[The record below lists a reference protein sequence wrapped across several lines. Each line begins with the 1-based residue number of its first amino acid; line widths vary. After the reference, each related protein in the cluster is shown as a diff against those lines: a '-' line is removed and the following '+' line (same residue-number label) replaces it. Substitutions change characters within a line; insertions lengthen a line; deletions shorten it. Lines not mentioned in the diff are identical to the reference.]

1 MSGVVAGAENGAD
14 VRPGPGVQDP
24 AELVIRN
31 AKVHTGDRRRP
42 AASAVAITS
51 GVFTAI
57 GDKSAVAGRTGPGT
71 RVVDALGRRV
81 IPGLNDSRRCRW
93 SM

>member
-24 AELVIRN
+24 AEFVIRH

-57 GDKSAVAGRTGPGT
+57 GDGMSTNPLTEGAVRGK
-71 RVVDALGRRV
+71 
-81 IPGLNDSRRCRW
+81 
-93 SM
+93 